1 MTDTVFSLIGR
12 TSTERYSRTFGPL
25 SRILWTDWSKQT
37 RTDMGEA
44 VKTKRRTQGGH
55 RAYMSQVLPEAK
67 GFIKAGESSTEMWPK
82 IAQLK
87 ASLEEQLESLR
98 TVDVEILSGLVEQEG
113 VTDKEIAEKV
123 QIAGNLKGEIKAIT
137 RPWLSFLRQN
147 QKVLW
152 AHIQTHQ
159 LRVAKCSQTTTCEQ
173 SFPS

>member
-1 MTDTVFSLIGR
+1 
-12 TSTERYSRTFGPL
+12 
-25 SRILWTDWSKQT
+25 
-37 RTDMGEA
+37 MGEA

-67 GFIKAGESSTEMWPK
+67 GFIKAGESTTETWPK
-82 IAQLK
+82 ITQLK
-87 ASLEEQLESLR
+87 ASLKEQLESLR
-98 TVDVEILSGLVEQEG
+98 TLDAEILSGLLEQES
-113 VTDKEIAEKV
+113 VTNKEIEEKV

-137 RPWLSFLRQN
+137 RPWLSFLCQN

-159 LRVAKCSQTTTCEQ
+159 LRVAKWSQTTMCEQ